1 MKKIHILSGPAG
13 VGKSTFINDNKS
25 TNDIIISSDVIQ
37 KELHGE
43 LAPLGNKGDVFEEMF
58 SRLKMAIK
66 SNSDA
71 DIYYDAT
78 NLGRKRRMNIYN
90 HIKSWIQKGNMKWLL
105 MYYINRMTRLLNKIV
120 NGKVE
125 NLYLSLKY

>member
-1 MKKIHILSGPAG
+1 MRKIHILSGPAG
-13 VGKSTFINDNKS
+13 VGKSTFINDNKNI
-25 TNDIIISSDVIQ
+25 NDIIISSDVIQ
-37 KELHGE
+37 TELHGE

-90 HIKSWIQKGNMKWLL
+90 HIKSWDTKGQYEVVIDVLHKPYDQIIEQNSQ
-105 MYYINRMTRLLNKIV
+105 RQGREFV
-120 NGKVE
+120 P
-125 NLYLSLKY
+125 